1 MKFPVRNLV
10 LMVLMIAASGMAVVL
25 KPTKKIADQGPK
37 VELETLIPKSFGEW
51 RQELVNSVQAVDPQQ
66 KAMIDK
72 IYNQT
77 LSRVYVNAQ
86 GYRIMLSLAYGGDQ
100 SDALQLHKPEVC
112 YPAQGFT
119 LHEKHAD
126 ALSVPGGGDIPVT
139 RVSTSLGQRNE
150 PITYWTTIGD
160 KVVKNDG
167 IQKKL
172 VEMSYSLSGN
182 IPDGMLIRVSSI
194 DSDKVRAYQMQDRFS
209 NQMLG
214 TLAPEAR
221 VRLAGKPESKRTP

>member
-1 MKFPVRNLV
+1 MKIPLRNLI
-10 LMVLMIAASGMAVVL
+10 LMVLMLAASGMAVAL

-37 VELETLIPKSFGEW
+37 IELETLIPKHFGEW
-51 RQELVNSVQAVDPQQ
+51 HEELVVSTQVVDPQQ
-66 KAMIDK
+66 KATIDK

-77 LSRVYVNAQ
+77 LSRTYVSAQ

-100 SDALQLHKPEVC
+100 SDAMQVHKPEVC

-119 LHEKHAD
+119 LNEKHAD
-126 ALSVPGGGDIPVT
+126 TLQLGNGSIPVS

-150 PITYWTTIGD
+150 PIAYWVTIGD
-160 KVVKNDG
+160 RVVNSGG

-172 VEMSYSLSGN
+172 VEMRYGLGGN

-194 DSDKVRAYQMQDRFS
+194 DADNARAYEMHDRFS
-209 NQMLG
+209 NQMLEA
-214 TLAPEAR
+214 LAPEAR
-221 VRLAGKPESKRTP
+221 VRLAGKPESK

>member
-1 MKFPVRNLV
+1 MKFPLRNLI
-10 LMVLMIAASGMAVVL
+10 LMVLMLAASGMAVAL
-25 KPTKKIADQGPK
+25 KPTKKIADQGPR

-51 RQELVNSVQAVDPQQ
+51 QQELVTSVQAVDPQQ
-66 KAMIDK
+66 KAVIDK

-77 LSRVYVNAQ
+77 LSRTYVSAQ
-86 GYRIMLSLAYGGDQ
+86 GYRVMLSLAYGGDQ
-100 SDALQLHKPEVC
+100 SDAMQVHKPEIC

-126 ALSVPGGGDIPVT
+126 TLQTSRGGIPIT
-139 RVSTSLGQRNE
+139 RVSTSLGSRNE

-160 KVVKNDG
+160 KVIKGGG

-172 VEMSYSLSGN
+172 VEMSYGLSGN

-194 DSDKVRAYQMQDRFS
+194 DTDKARAYQMQDRFS
-209 NQMLG
+209 NQMLAA
-214 TLAPEAR
+214 LPPEAR
-221 VRLAGKPESKRTP
+221 VRLAGKSEGK

>member
-1 MKFPVRNLV
+1 MKYSVRNLI
-10 LMVLMIAASGMAVVL
+10 LMVLMLAASGMAVAL

-37 VELETLIPKSFGEW
+37 IELETLIPKSFGEW
-51 RQELVNSVQAVDPQQ
+51 RQELATSVQVVDPQQ
-66 KAMIDK
+66 KEMIDK

-77 LSRVYVNAQ
+77 LSRTYVSTQ

-100 SDALQLHKPEVC
+100 SDAMQLHKPEVC

-126 ALSVPGGGDIPVT
+126 TLNLGTGSIPIS
-139 RVSTSLGQRNE
+139 RVSTSLGNRNE
-150 PITYWTTIGD
+150 PITYWITIGD
-160 KVVKNDG
+160 KVVKGGG

-172 VEMSYSLSGN
+172 VEMSHGLSGN

-194 DSDKVRAYQMQDRFS
+194 DPDKARAYQMHDRFS
-209 NQMLG
+209 NQMLEA
-214 TLAPEAR
+214 LAPEAR
-221 VRLAGKPESKRTP
+221 WRLAGKPESK

>member
-1 MKFPVRNLV
+1 MKFSARNLII
-10 LMVLMIAASGMAVVL
+10 MVLMIAASGMAVAL

-51 RQELVNSVQAVDPQQ
+51 RQELVATAQVVDPQQ

-72 IYNQT
+72 LYNQT
-77 LSRVYVNAQ
+77 LSRTYVNVK
-86 GYRIMLSLAYGGDQ
+86 GYRVMLSLAYGGDQ
-100 SDALQLHKPEVC
+100 SDAMQLHKPEVC

-126 ALSVPGGGDIPVT
+126 TLQMNGGSIPIT
-139 RVSTSLGQRNE
+139 RVSTSLGNRNE
-150 PITYWTTIGD
+150 PISYWVTIGD
-160 KVVKNDG
+160 KVIKSSG

-172 VEMSYSLSGN
+172 VEMSYGLSGN

-194 DSDKVRAYQMQDRFS
+194 DSDNVRAYEMHDRFS
-209 NQMLG
+209 NQMLEA
-214 TLAPEAR
+214 LAPEAR
-221 VRLAGKPESKRTP
+221 VRLAGKQESK